1 MQSVVLSHGLDV
13 YICKLLYLGHRSS
26 LIGTALKPKK
36 GYIPNEVLERLLDS
50 EKLKYCFECGICTAS
65 CPMNELLPN
74 TYNPRM
80 MIERI
85 YHSPKEALRD
95 PALWLCAWCYRCYRH
110 CPQKVKLPEVLLE
123 VRKIAKRQ
131 GILNGYDQAMK
142 LISEE
147 IAFPA
152 SLGAICLHPERAE
165 LELPMKGSDRDAASK
180 RRKPRAKSE
189 DEATM
194 DKVAVIGAGPAGL
207 TAAHELAKKGY
218 PVTVYEASSHAGG
231 MLRECIPEFRLPKSI
246 VDAEIEQIRRTG
258 VEIQTG
264 TTLGKDFSFSDLWQ
278 KGFKAVFVSVG
289 AHKTRK
295 LRVEGES
302 LEGVFDALEFLR
314 LTNESES
321 VDLGKH
327 VVVIGGGNVAID
339 SARTALRSGAKEA
352 TILYRRSMEE
362 MPANPYE
369 IKEAEHEGVKVGFL
383 AAPKRILGQNGH
395 VSGVECVKMEL
406 GEPDESGRRAP
417 KPIEGSE
424 FTVLADSV
432 ILAIGEAPDVSFLPK
447 EIEVTENNTV
457 AVEPFSVITSQPGVF
472 AGGDCVSGPA
482 TVIEAIVAGK
492 KAAGC
497 IDQYL
502 RDEKLQETKQVS
514 EGRNQA

>member
-1 MQSVVLSHGLDV
+1 M
-13 YICKLLYLGHRSS
+13 
-26 LIGTALKPKK
+26 KPPKAS
-36 GYIPNEVLERLLDS
+36 IPDEVLEHLLDA

-85 YHSPKEALRD
+85 YHSPKEALKD

-123 VRKIAKRQ
+123 IRKIAKKQ
-131 GILNGYDQAMK
+131 GKLSGFDQALK

-152 SLGAICLHPERAE
+152 SFEAICLHPERAE
-165 LELPMKGSDRDAASK
+165 IELPTKGSGHGVGSK
-180 RRKPRAKSE
+180 GRRKRAKSE
-189 DEATM
+189 GEMPTE
-194 DKVAVIGAGPAGL
+194 KVAVIGAGPAGL
-207 TAAHELAKKGY
+207 TAAYELANKGY
-218 PVTVYEASSHAGG
+218 PVTVFEASSHAGG
-231 MLRECIPEFRLPKSI
+231 MLRKCIPEFRLQKSV
-246 VDAEIEQIRRTG
+246 VDAEIEQIKRTG
-258 VEIQTG
+258 VEIQTE
-264 TTLGKDFSFSDLWQ
+264 TTLGKDLSFGELWQ
-278 KGFKAVFVSVG
+278 KGYKAVFISVG

-295 LRVEGES
+295 LGAEGES
-302 LEGVFDALEFLR
+302 LKGVFDALDFLK
-314 LTNESES
+314 LANEKEN
-321 VDLGKH
+321 VDIGKH

-369 IKEAEHEGVKVGFL
+369 IKEAEHEGVKISFL
-383 AAPKRILGQNGH
+383 AAPKRILGKEGH
-395 VSGVECVKMEL
+395 VSGVECVKMQL
-406 GEPDESGRRAP
+406 GEPDETGRRTP

-432 ILAIGEAPDVSFLPK
+432 ILAIGEAPDISFLPK
-447 EIEVTENNTV
+447 EVEATENNTV

-482 TVIEAIVAGK
+482 TVIEAIIAGK
-492 KAAGC
+492 KAANC
-497 IDQYL
+497 VDQYL
-502 RDEKLQETKQVS
+502 RGEKPQENDQVL
-514 EGRNQA
+514 EEREKA

>member
-1 MQSVVLSHGLDV
+1 
-13 YICKLLYLGHRSS
+13 
-26 LIGTALKPKK
+26 
-36 GYIPNEVLERLLDS
+36 
-50 EKLKYCFECGICTAS
+50 
-65 CPMNELLPN
+65 
-74 TYNPRM
+74 
-80 MIERI
+80 
-85 YHSPKEALRD
+85 
-95 PALWLCAWCYRCYRH
+95 
-110 CPQKVKLPEVLLE
+110 
-123 VRKIAKRQ
+123 
-131 GILNGYDQAMK
+131 
-142 LISEE
+142 
-147 IAFPA
+147 
-152 SLGAICLHPERAE
+152 
-165 LELPMKGSDRDAASK
+165 
-180 RRKPRAKSE
+180 
-189 DEATM
+189 
-194 DKVAVIGAGPAGL
+194 
-207 TAAHELAKKGY
+207 
-218 PVTVYEASSHAGG
+218 